1 MVAALGVRTG
11 AHPVPIGPIGPTVAL
26 VAPIGTLELVASF
39 VGWTAEGHAEVK
51 TNEVPAHL
59 D

>member
-11 AHPVPIGPIGPTVAL
+11 GHPVPIGPTVAL